1 MNDRKVAIGEAIPVA
16 AFYYREQQ
24 SKASKTRKKREY
36 SLKTLTQIT
45 RSWLA
50 IS

>member
-1 MNDRKVAIGEAIPVA
+1 MTGKSLLGKLSPVA

-45 RSWLA
+45 LSWLA